1 MSNNN
6 PLLLAI
12 LSIPTLIKG
21 QNSINTNKRIKVHK
35 VKSEVFLLVQRKLHY
50 NQWPTIIKKK
60 KKRIIQRDK
69 AKKSSLGSASFRFGV
84 PNFGLGLELSILGL
98 GDHIPNHES
107 ILRMVGLGWWLGL
120 LVLALILRLRTPLDI
135 LFTLASPYW
144 DFSIRRRGLD
154 GGSCTKGGRGRKNSG
169 KGSVTGTS

>member
-35 VKSEVFLLVQRKLHY
+35 VKGEIFSLVQRKVHY
-50 NQWPTIIKKK
+50 NQWPTITQ
-60 KKRIIQRDK
+60 KKRIIQRDE

-84 PNFGLGLELSILGL
+84 PGLGLRLGLSILGL
-98 GDHIPNHES
+98 GDHIPDHES
-107 ILRMVGLGWWLGL
+107 ILKAIGLGWWLNL
-120 LVLALILRLRTPLDI
+120 LVLTLILELRTPLDI
-135 LFTLASPYW
+135 LFTLASP
-144 DFSIRRRGLD
+144 
-154 GGSCTKGGRGRKNSG
+154 C
-169 KGSVTGTS
+169 